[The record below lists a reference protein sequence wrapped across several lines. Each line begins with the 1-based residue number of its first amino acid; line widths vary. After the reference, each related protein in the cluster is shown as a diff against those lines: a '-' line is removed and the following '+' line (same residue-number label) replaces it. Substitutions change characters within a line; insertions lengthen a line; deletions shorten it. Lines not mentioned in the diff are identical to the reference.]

1 MKYRVTLDGVS
12 MELDL
17 LERGDG
23 LYVVDPD
30 GREFAVDLAAVS
42 GSGSY
47 ALLVGLA
54 SLPVSASGPN
64 DDLVLHIG
72 SETWHA
78 VVLDARE
85 AAAQA
90 AEGGR
95 SRRKSD
101 GRVRSV
107 MPGIV
112 REVRVG
118 EGDAVVAGQTLL
130 ILEAMKMQNEIRAD
144 ADGTVKSVHVA
155 AGNAVAKGD
164 ALVTLTS
171 A

>member
-1 MKYRVTLDGVS
+1 MKYQVTLDG
-12 MELDL
+12 ELQVLEL
-17 LERGDG
+17 LERGDR
-23 LYVVDPD
+23 LVVVDSD
-30 GREFAVDLAAVS
+30 GAEFFVDLAPVS
-42 GSGSY
+42 PSGSY
-47 ALLVGLA
+47 ALLVDLA
-54 SLPVSASGPN
+54 SLPVAANGTN

-85 AAAQA
+85 AAARA
-90 AEGGR
+90 AESARTRRKGGGR
-95 SRRKSD
+95 L
-101 GRVRSV
+101 RSV

-112 REVRVG
+112 RELRVR

-144 ADGTVKSVHVA
+144 ADGTVASVHVT

-164 ALVTLTS
+164 ALVTL